1 MAKGEQATEAGNVAK
16 FKVLKKLAPASPGAI
31 KLAARY
37 GASLV
42 CVRHRTDPEKRV
54 RVTTVELIVD
64 SVPIRHKPEQLVAV
78 RLGFGEKALR
88 AAALAEGATWDAR
101 AKVWR
106 MPKSVARALGF
117 DRRVVEQ

>member
-1 MAKGEQATEAGNVAK
+1 MAKGEQATELGDVAR
-16 FKVLKKLAPASPGAI
+16 FKVLKKLSPASPGAI

-42 CVRHRTDPEKRV
+42 CVRHRTDPDKHTRI
-54 RVTTVELIVD
+54 TTVELVVD
-64 SVPIRHKPEQLVAV
+64 SVPIRHKAEPLVAV

-88 AAALAEGATWDAR
+88 AAAFAEGATWDAG

-106 MPKSVARALGF
+106 MPMSVARALGV
-117 DRRVVEQ
+117 DRRVVKQ